1 VISLLIMGAG
11 GIVEVAWLLG
21 RRSGHAGLLI
31 GAGGIVV
38 GIARPG
44 VLGWLDIAVG
54 VINIVMWLNRR
65 RRDRARRAIGS
76 KERAIIAAMTSRMRE
91 AAQSS

>member
-11 GIVEVAWLLG
+11 VIVELAGLLG
-21 RRSGHAGLLI
+21 RRSGYAGLLI
-31 GAGGIVV
+31 GAGSIVV

-44 VLGWLDIAVG
+44 ALGGLDIVMG
-54 VINIVMWLNRR
+54 VVNIVMWLNRR

-76 KERAIIAAMTSRMRE
+76 KGRAVIAAMTSRMRE
-91 AAQSS
+91 AAQPS